1 LAAIG
6 RDACSKGVHFLLG
19 PGVNIYRSLAYY
31 DTAAQK
37 WTINPGTFNVMVG
50 RSSQQTDLRG
60 ALKIDSAIV
69 Y

>member
-1 LAAIG
+1 VQKLRPG
-6 RDACSKGVHFLLG
+6 ESKTVSVLL
-19 PGVNIYRSLAYY
+19 NSRAFAYY

-50 RSSQQTDLRG
+50 RLSQQIDLRG
-60 ALKIDSAIV
+60 TLKIDSAIV